1 MGQVEIGSFLFY
13 NELKAYNV
21 YTLCKFVGKRKSFGM
36 VNERLGGG
44 LMAKR
49 VLVIDDEEIM
59 RSIISG
65 VYEDEGFEVDEASD
79 GKEGLSLFEENDYDL
94 VVLDVMMPVM
104 DGWSV
109 CRRIREKSNVL
120 IIMLTSRDEDD
131 DQLLG
136 YELGVDEYVTK
147 PVNFK
152 VLLAKSMRLLK
163 RIKVEEG
170 NEDGHVIIKSKMV
183 IDKMAYT
190 VKVGQRSIDFA
201 PKEYDLLVYL
211 AENDGRVLTREQ
223 ILNTI
228 WGYDYYGDDRVVDTH
243 IKKIRKKL
251 GEESG
256 LIQTVIRTGYKF
268 DSSKAAV

>member
-1 MGQVEIGSFLFY
+1 V
-13 NELKAYNV
+13 
-21 YTLCKFVGKRKSFGM
+21 
-36 VNERLGGG
+36 
-44 LMAKR
+44 AKK
-49 VLVIDDEEIM
+49 VLIIDDEEIM
-59 RSIISG
+59 RAIIAKVFES
-65 VYEDEGFEVDEASD
+65 EGFEVIEAPN
-79 GKEGLSLFEENDYDL
+79 GKEGLSLFHDHEFDL
-94 VVLDVMMPVM
+94 VILDVMMPIM

-147 PVNFK
+147 PVNVK
-152 VLLAKSMRLLK
+152 LLLAKSMRLMERVKLEQTSSTGDVILK
-163 RIKVEEG
+163 NNV
-170 NEDGHVIIKSKMV
+170 M
-183 IDKMAYT
+183 IDKTAYT
-190 VKVGQRSIDFA
+190 VKIDERMIEFA

-223 ILNTI
+223 ILNMI

-251 GEESG
+251 GGESG

-268 DSSKAAV
+268 DSNKSV